1 MSSATFLNIYNR
13 ANLQKTAVLEN
24 AWQITETKEL
34 NQIYHL
40 EFSMPGND
48 PKVQYLQPFHF
59 VRYGEDGQL
68 YRIIKIKST
77 DSDTNTLHI
86 DCEHVITTLCDTTML
101 GSVTYGGSG
110 LTTAD
115 AINFLLGKQNTALW
129 ELRIKGTDNKGNPIY
144 DCDFTRYFEYTWEQE
159 NLLNALYSIPKEF
172 TSAYYWDFDTSG
184 NPFSGQKWKIYLKAI
199 DDTINPEYYIRA
211 KQNLLQQGTEQDNT
225 QVCTK
230 LYPLGYG
237 EGVNQLD
244 IKGTL
249 LDDDGNPTQ
258 DGSGTAYKYRYLL
271 APKAARDKYG
281 IIEKILVDRRFENK
295 ASLYSYGKT
304 ILSAL
309 SSPAYTR
316 SFNVSDLY
324 PLTNESIDDAEVG
337 KICKMTGDGSIAYIT
352 KTVRVLDD
360 PGNLQI
366 DLSTD
371 ANDVVSSIADLA
383 DRVRIESVYAQGATQ
398 LYQHSKDA
406 NATKDHG
413 LIISLYFPSEMKQI
427 NKVLLHLRIGPFR
440 AYSKATEN
448 SDVTVNTTEYDD
460 KKVRSTTSTKK
471 STHTSAAGG
480 SSSQTGASSG
490 NAGVSGS
497 VTSAA
502 VWSGDY
508 SSVWTSSSAASVG
521 GGSTASADGSGE
533 HTHGLPSWTFSI
545 PSLMVPR
552 YQLAHS
558 HGVNLPEGFGSHS
571 HSISF
576 SAHSH
581 EVTIPG
587 HNHEVTIP
595 KHRHNVTLPAHSHE
609 ITPGIFESGNPKSFS
624 VYVKGEKIVTVK
636 NTSYD
641 KDITAWLLN
650 ESNQIP
656 RDSWIDVEI
665 RPNDLAYVQS
675 SVFVQGFVQSRGG
688 GNY

>member
-1 MSSATFLNIYNR
+1 MSRTFLNVYNR
-13 ANLQKTAVLEN
+13 SNLQKTAVLEN
-24 AWQITETKEL
+24 AWRITETKEL

-40 EFSMPGND
+40 EFSLPGTD
-48 PKVQYLQPFHF
+48 PKAQYLQPFHY
-59 VRYGEDGQL
+59 VRYGETGQL
-68 YRIIKIKST
+68 YRIINLKYSDAETSTIKV
-77 DSDTNTLHI
+77 
-86 DCEHVITTLCDTTML
+86 DCEHVITTLCDTVL
-101 GSVTYGGSG
+101 FGAVTYGGKEMG
-110 LTTAD
+110 TRKTIQYILD
-115 AINFLLGKQNTALW
+115 QQNTALW
-129 ELRIKGTDNKGNPIY
+129 ELGG
-144 DCDFTRYFEYTWEQE
+144 CAFTRFFEYGWEQE

-172 TSAYYWDFDTSG
+172 TSAYFWDFDTSG
-184 NPFSGQKWKIYLKAI
+184 NPFTGQKWKVYLRKI

-249 LDDDGNPTQ
+249 LDDNGNPTQ

-309 SSPAYTR
+309 STPAYTR

-324 PLTNESIDDAEVG
+324 PLTNEIIDDAEVG

-366 DLSTD
+366 DLSTN
-371 ANDVVSSIADLA
+371 ATDVVSQIADLA

-413 LIISLYFPSEMKQI
+413 LIMSLYFPSEMKQI
-427 NKVLLHLRIGPFR
+427 NKVLLHMKMGPFR

-448 SDVTVNTTEYDD
+448 SELTVSTTESSER
-460 KKVRSTTSTKK
+460 KVQATTSTKK
-471 STHTSAAGG
+471 STQTSSSGGG
-480 SSSQTGASSG
+480 SSATGAS
-490 NAGVSGS
+490 AGSSDVTGS

-502 VWSGDY
+502 TWQGD
-508 SSVWTSSSAASVG
+508 SSLVSTGGESHIVG
-521 GGSTASADGSGE
+521 GGSTQSASGSGS
-533 HTHGLPSWTFSI
+533 HTHGLPSWSFTVGPLFFGKS
-545 PSLMVPR
+545 
-552 YQLAHS
+552 QLAHS
-558 HGVNLPEGFGSHS
+558 HGVNLPSGFGSHS

-576 SAHSH
+576 NAHSH
-581 EVTIPG
+581 SVTIPG
-587 HNHEVTIP
+587 HSHSVTIP
-595 KHRHNVTLPAHSHE
+595 AHKHDVKLPTHAHE
-609 ITPGIFESGNPKSFS
+609 ITPGIFESGNPKSFKI
-624 VYVKGEKIVTVK
+624 YLNGEVVRTVK
-636 NTSYD
+636 STSFD
-641 KDITAWLLN
+641 GDITKWIVDP
-650 ESNQIP
+650 ESQQIP
-656 RDSWIDVEI
+656 RDQWIDVDI
-665 RPNDLAYVQS
+665 RPNDNAYVQA